1 METNL
6 HVVLT
11 LVDGEQVT
19 QDILCP
25 PDKAEQVM
33 NQLMVQYSQVGLL
46 KKDGDKYLL
55 YPAHRITLV
64 ECELPSL
71 VIATPS
77 DTARAAQA
85 AGGLK
90 KITLS

>member
-6 HVVLT
+6 HVVIT
-11 LVDGEQVT
+11 LVDDEQVT

-25 PDKAEQVM
+25 PDKADAIM

-46 KKDGDKYLL
+46 KKDGEKFML
-55 YPAHRITLV
+55 YPAHRIKLV

-71 VIATPS
+71 VIAGPS
-77 DTARAAQA
+77 DAARAAQA
-85 AGGLK
+85 AGGIK
-90 KITLS
+90 RIMV

>member
-6 HVVLT
+6 HVILT

-25 PDKAEQVM
+25 ADTAQSVM

-46 KKDGDKYLL
+46 KKDGDKFML
-55 YPAHRITLV
+55 YPAHRIKLV

-71 VIATPS
+71 VIASPS
-77 DTARAAQA
+77 ETARAAQA
-85 AGGLK
+85 AGSLK
-90 KITLS
+90 KIIT